1 MDEKRFVCANSP
13 FVDEGQ
19 RIGQKRYFFRFCPK
33 VVAFR
38 NKYRTF
44 AAHNLLNCKTMD
56 KPLSK
61 YISVSYQLYSV
72 SESGEKQLEEQTQQ
86 GRPFQFVSG
95 FGFSLDAFE
104 QYIAGLTPGD
114 KFDFTL
120 PPAEAFG
127 DYDPEGVHTMKREA
141 FTINDHFD
149 HENIYPGAVITLM
162 DEEEHRFMA
171 RVEKVEE
178 DGVTIDTN
186 HPLAGQTLQFTGVV
200 LENRDATKEEIQNLI
215 NQIGHECCGCDDC
228 EGHDHEHEGGCGC
241 GHCHH

>member
-1 MDEKRFVCANSP
+1 MD
-13 FVDEGQ
+13 
-19 RIGQKRYFFRFCPK
+19 
-33 VVAFR
+33 
-38 NKYRTF
+38 NKQ
-44 AAHNLLNCKTMD
+44 
-56 KPLSK
+56 SK
-61 YISVSYQLYSV
+61 YITVSYQLHSID
-72 SESGEKQLEEQTQQ
+72 ENGAKHLEEQTQQ
-86 GRPFQFVSG
+86 GQPFQFISG
-95 FGFSLDAFE
+95 FGFTLDGFE
-104 QYIAGLTPGD
+104 QRIVDMEPGTN
-114 KFDFTL
+114 FDFTL
-120 PPAEAFG
+120 SPAEAFG
-127 DYDPEGVHTMKREA
+127 EYDEEGVHKMKREA
-141 FTINDHFD
+141 FCINDHFD